1 MFDCSINGKLASCN
15 ICELKFEQFNEL
27 ETHIENEHKE
37 EEKFKCGKC
46 NKTFYL
52 QWRLNK
58 HEQWHTQRSS
68 KPCKYFTSKRE
79 CPFEKLGC
87 KFVHQEISAT
97 DAGPKSQSDNIADD
111 DETPVI
117 AKQIETLED
126 DLRKS
131 KEQNEEY
138 SDLIAKADRRALVIE
153 SQNKKLKDK
162 LIEYR
167 SALKKLTDA
176 YELK

>member
-1 MFDCSINGKLASCN
+1 MI
-15 ICELKFEQFNEL
+15 
-27 ETHIENEHKE
+27 
-37 EEKFKCGKC
+37 
-46 NKTFYL
+46 
-52 QWRLNK
+52 
-58 HEQWHTQRSS
+58 TQRSS
-68 KPCKYFTSKRE
+68 K
-79 CPFEKLGC
+79 
-87 KFVHQEISAT
+87 QQDISANEAVT
-97 DAGPKSQSDNIADD
+97 KAQSDNIADD

-138 SDLIAKADRRALVIE
+138 SDLIAKADRRAQVFE

>member
-1 MFDCSINGKLASCN
+1 M
-15 ICELKFEQFNEL
+15 
-27 ETHIENEHKE
+27 
-37 EEKFKCGKC
+37 
-46 NKTFYL
+46 
-52 QWRLNK
+52 
-58 HEQWHTQRSS
+58 
-68 KPCKYFTSKRE
+68 
-79 CPFEKLGC
+79 
-87 KFVHQEISAT
+87 HQEISAT
-97 DAGPKSQSDNIADD
+97 DAGSKSQSDNIADD

-138 SDLIAKADRRALVIE
+138 SDLIAKADRRAQVFE